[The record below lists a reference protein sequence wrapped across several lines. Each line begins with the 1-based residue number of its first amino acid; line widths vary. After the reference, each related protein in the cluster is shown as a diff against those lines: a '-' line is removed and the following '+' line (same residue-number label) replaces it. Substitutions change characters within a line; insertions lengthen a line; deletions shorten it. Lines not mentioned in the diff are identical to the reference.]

1 MAKNY
6 IQSFSHAFRGFVS
19 FFSLEPNS
27 FIHLAAAVAVAIVA
41 WWNHITPFEWLWL
54 LACISL
60 VFITEMLNSAIEK
73 LCDVVEPEQHPQI
86 KIIKDISA
94 AAVLLASIFSVV
106 VGIIILG
113 PYLL

>member
-19 FFSLEPNS
+19 FFSLEQNS
-27 FIHLAAAVAVAIVA
+27 FIHLAAAAAVVLAG

-54 LACISL
+54 LGCIAL
-60 VFITEMLNSAIEK
+60 VFITEMINSAIEQ
-73 LCDVVEPEQHPQI
+73 LCNLVEPNQNPTI
-86 KIIKDISA
+86 KIVKDISA
-94 AAVLLASIFSVV
+94 AAVLLASIFAVV

-113 PYLL
+113 PYLF